1 MEKPMSLIIDEFQK
15 KIVEAVNESRLHP
28 SILDIV
34 MSNMAREIHELA
46 VQQNKQEMALYEQ
59 SLNDNTEEIQ
69 EEA

>member
-59 SLNDNTEEIQ
+59 SLNNNAEEI